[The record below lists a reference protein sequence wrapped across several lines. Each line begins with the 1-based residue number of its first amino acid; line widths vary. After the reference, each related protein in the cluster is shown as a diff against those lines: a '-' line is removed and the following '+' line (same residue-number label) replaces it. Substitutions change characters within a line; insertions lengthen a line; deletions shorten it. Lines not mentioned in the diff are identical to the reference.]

1 MWWRTSFTSNW
12 ATLVRALVR
21 HQTTGIRVRRSLIPR
36 SSADSE
42 AGSAS
47 ASGARSRTFDEL
59 AQAVGVFPGAEQ
71 GDHQVIGG
79 AERLRMAGP
88 EGIPALRQR
97 ALSSPM
103 ADALACLK
111 FRFVSSPL
119 RTSTLSD

>member
-21 HQTTGIRVRRSLIPR
+21 HLQRLDQGGQAQPDPPQFGGQRSGIGVRQRR
-36 SSADSE
+36 EVA
-42 AGSAS
+42 A
-47 ASGARSRTFDEL
+47 DEL

-71 GDHQVIGG
+71 GDHQLIGG

-97 ALSSPM
+97 AL
-103 ADALACLK
+103 K
-111 FRFVSSPL
+111 
-119 RTSTLSD
+119 